1 MPHGDIMPTACVTRV
16 GALPVVGAKGR
27 AVNVAERVERDE
39 LVRLI
44 TAETLQPGSTVI
56 VPGSVLAEVVTAV
69 REKLRTP

>member
-1 MPHGDIMPTACVTRV
+1 M
-16 GALPVVGAKGR
+16 
-27 AVNVAERVERDE
+27 NVSERSECDV

-69 REKLRTP
+69 RSKLEVRP